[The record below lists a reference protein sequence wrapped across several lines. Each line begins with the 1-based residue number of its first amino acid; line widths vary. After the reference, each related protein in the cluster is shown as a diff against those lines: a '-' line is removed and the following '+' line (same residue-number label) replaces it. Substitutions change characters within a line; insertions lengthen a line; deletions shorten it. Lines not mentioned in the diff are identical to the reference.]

1 MRTNSNQRQ
10 FRYTRVALFII
21 GLFIATFC
29 AHSQGGDVSLS
40 VRVLNAADGA
50 PLEGVQIAIDPCN
63 CGGITDRDGRYSV
76 VLARNSYELE
86 FFYLGFRGERRQVNL
101 DESTELLVRMQEQ
114 AEQLSEVVLRARRIT
129 ENIESPQMGA
139 LQLEMQEIKKIPM
152 AVGELDILRGMTLL
166 PGVNNAGEISNGLSV
181 RGGSLDQNLILYDY
195 APVFNPTHLFGLFSV
210 FTPEVISQVDL
221 YRANIPA
228 RYGGRTSSVLDVKTR
243 NPYPEGF
250 KLSGGVGLVSSRLA
264 IETPLIK
271 DKLNL
276 SVGGRAGFTDFLL
289 PLFSER
295 LDNTKANFYDAT
307 MKLLWLL
314 GEDDQIAFT
323 GFYTHDFYQLDLIT
337 KIQDI
342 NARNNQYRFQTL
354 NGTLAWTHALGEKSS
369 LRTILVGSDYT
380 PENIFPEQESDNEI
394 HYESSIKY
402 LSLSSE
408 YLRYPSEELDWY
420 AGVQG
425 VKYLIEPGRLDPGN
439 GNSIN
444 PVELESENSYE
455 FSGYANVN
463 WKPLDKLTLSTGLRL
478 NHFVLVGPFTQPTFN
493 PVNDNLIATTFF
505 EDGAGVKTYNSV
517 EPRLGLNIA
526 LDENSSVKASYARL
540 NQYLQNLYNTT
551 TPLPT
556 SRWKTSDPFI
566 EPQQSDAYGIGYYR
580 GFNDNRIELSL
591 EAYYRASRNNLTYK
605 AGADFFLEPYLQR
618 EVLQAEGKAY
628 GIEVG
633 LRKPEGKV
641 NGWLNYTFS
650 RSFLRSDGV
659 SLRERI
665 NDNDWYPS
673 EFDRPHVFNGTVN
686 FEGGLYNTYS
696 FNFTMQSGRPY
707 SAPNTVFRYEDIDIP
722 IFLERNNVRLRP
734 YHRLDFSWTIRY
746 GKKLNRRWVGD
757 WTFTVYNVYG
767 RRNPFNLFYS
777 QRQGSEN
784 GDIFL
789 DSPLGSYELSVVNSP
804 ILALTYNFTF
814 D

>member
-1 MRTNSNQRQ
+1 MRIISKQRPKSVIRLFWFTCFLMAANGSGYAQRQ
-10 FRYTRVALFII
+10 E
-21 GLFIATFC
+21 
-29 AHSQGGDVSLS
+29 VSLS
-40 VRVLNAADGA
+40 LRVVNAADGS

-76 VLARNSYELE
+76 VLARDSYEIE
-86 FFYLGFRGERRQVNL
+86 FFYLGFRGERRQVDL
-101 DESTELLVRMQEQ
+101 DESTELSVRMQEQ
-114 AEQLSEVVLRARRIT
+114 AEELSEVVLRARRIT
-129 ENIESPQMGA
+129 QNIESPQMGA

-152 AVGELDILRGMTLL
+152 AAGEFDVLRGMTLL
-166 PGVNNAGEISNGLSV
+166 PGVNNAGEVSNGLSV

-243 NPYPEGF
+243 NPYPENF

-276 SVGGRAGFTDFLL
+276 SLGGRAGFTDFLL
-289 PLFSER
+289 PLFSDR
-295 LDNTKANFYDAT
+295 LDNTRANFYDAT

-323 GFYTHDFYQLDLIT
+323 GFYTRDFYQLDLIT

-342 NARNNQYRFQTL
+342 NAANNQYRFQTL
-354 NGTLAWTHALGEKSS
+354 NGTLAWTHVLDEKSS

-394 HYESSIKY
+394 HYESAIKY

-408 YLRYPSEELDWY
+408 YLRYPSDGLDWY
-420 AGVQG
+420 AGVQA
-425 VKYLIEPGRLDPGN
+425 VKYNIEPGRLDPGN

-444 PVELESENSYE
+444 AVELPAENSYE
-455 FSGYANVN
+455 FSGYANLN
-463 WKPLDKLTLSTGLRL
+463 WKPLEELTLSTGLRL
-478 NHFVLVGPFTQPTFN
+478 NHFVLVGPFTQPAFD
-493 PVNDNLIATTFF
+493 PANDNLIGTTFF
-505 EDGAGVKTYNSV
+505 EDGAGVKTYNSL
-517 EPRLGLNIA
+517 EPRLGLNLA
-526 LDENSSVKASYARL
+526 LGENSSVKASYARL

-566 EPQQSDAYGIGYYR
+566 EPQQSDAYGIGFYH

-628 GIEVG
+628 GVELG

-641 NGWLNYTFS
+641 NGWLNYTYS

-659 SLRERI
+659 ALRERI

-696 FNFTMQSGRPY
+696 FNFTVQSGRPY

-804 ILALTYNFTF
+804 ILALTYNFRF